1 MNNDYSHYNQPIS
14 SFSSPLQLNKN
25 QHGDQTVNGGHEY
38 TNQLEGQVK
47 DTGEKIIIS
56 SQESFEELGQMD
68 LVDSFDS
75 PIEGEILK
83 TKAEEPLSFDDD
95 DFDSFDSFETDDGWG
110 NLEEKMNIVEDK
122 ETTVIFKG
130 ENQKAKAEVVEEKI
144 EVHHVDIVD
153 VNEKAA
159 VENQKIAVENKK
171 VEVETQIDQ
180 QMADNIDTL
189 KEMFEGCDFGEGV
202 DVDKLMQNA
211 LEELKDISDN
221 PHEAIELAADK
232 LLNHVKGL
240 SDEKRQEIKEKLVAH
255 FTQYAHV
262 HNPHLAI
269 LSPRDS
275 ETNKDLT
282 SDKTRH
288 QEIIHSSSK
297 EKVDQR
303 KEKETAI
310 LNGTPL
316 NVAAFIRLVS
326 RSSKDLQVMM
336 MAKIKEA
343 RNEESTQKQVADKA
357 DLIKQQTL
365 KKEILNE
372 EILKGEIKHSIL
384 KNKIVQESTKTTT
397 FLETVFV
404 KTIENGKFTLL
415 RRSQEMLVGRIK
427 IYSAIRT

>member
-25 QHGDQTVNGGHEY
+25 QHSDQTVIGGHEY

-47 DTGEKIIIS
+47 VTGEKITIS

-68 LVDSFDS
+68 LVDSFGS
-75 PIEGEILK
+75 SIEGKILETK
-83 TKAEEPLSFDDD
+83 TEESLSFDDN
-95 DFDSFDSFETDDGWG
+95 DFDSFVNEEFNDGFETINNDDDWG
-110 NLEEKMNIVEDK
+110 SWNTEAEQHYVDIEDQH
-122 ETTVIFKG
+122 V
-130 ENQKAKAEVVEEKI
+130 AAEIIEEKI
-144 EVHHVDIVD
+144 EVHHMDVVD

-159 VENQKIAVENKK
+159 VENH
-171 VEVETQIDQ
+171 IDQ

-202 DVDKLMQNA
+202 NVDRLMQNA
-211 LEELKDISDN
+211 LEELKDISDD
-221 PHEAIELAADK
+221 PQEAIERAADK
-232 LLNHVKGL
+232 LLDHVKGL

-282 SDKTRH
+282 SDKARH

-297 EKVDQR
+297 EKVDQK

-310 LNGTPL
+310 ANGTPL

-384 KNKIVQESTKTTT
+384 KNKIVQESTRTTT

>member
-1 MNNDYSHYNQPIS
+1 M
-14 SFSSPLQLNKN
+14 
-25 QHGDQTVNGGHEY
+25 NGGHEY

-110 NLEEKMNIVEDK
+110 NLEEKTNIVEDK
-122 ETTVIFKG
+122 ETTVIFKD
-130 ENQKAKAEVVEEKI
+130 ENQKVKAEVVVEKI
-144 EVHHVDIVD
+144 EVHHLDIVD
-153 VNEKAA
+153 VNEKAT
-159 VENQKIAVENKK
+159 VENQK

-211 LEELKDISDN
+211 LEELKDISDD
-221 PHEAIELAADK
+221 PQEAIERAADK

-240 SDEKRQEIKEKLVAH
+240 SDEKRQEIKEKLIAH

-282 SDKTRH
+282 SDKARH

-303 KEKETAI
+303 KEKEIAI
-310 LNGTPL
+310 ANGTPL

-343 RNEESTQKQVADKA
+343 RNEESKQRQVADKA
-357 DLIKQQTL
+357 DSIKQQTL

-384 KNKIVQESTKTTT
+384 KNKIIQESTKTTT

-415 RRSQEMLVGRIK
+415 RRSQEVLVGRIK